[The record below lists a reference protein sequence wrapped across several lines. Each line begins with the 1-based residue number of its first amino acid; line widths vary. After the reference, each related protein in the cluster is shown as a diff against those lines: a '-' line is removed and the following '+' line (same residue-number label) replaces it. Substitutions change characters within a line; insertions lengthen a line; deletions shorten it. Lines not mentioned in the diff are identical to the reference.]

1 MPKLPT
7 GRMIKRHYY
16 LRKAST
22 LTLPSFDMPTSP
34 AETLGA
40 ALSDNLSLT
49 VTGGLRRRSNDSGDR
64 AWEIGIIVVFLAVIS
79 AVLCAL
85 WLVNR
90 RRRRERESRRALASN
105 QLDIEQHPTRSGG
118 AGSTD
123 AMRTV
128 ARPIGP
134 YYMGPRVVG
143 ANCYIMLV

>member
-64 AWEIGIIVVFLAVIS
+64 AWEIGIIVVFCKRSPSSFFLVAV
-79 AVLCAL
+79 AL
-85 WLVNR
+85 TSYL
-90 RRRRERESRRALASN
+90 L
-105 QLDIEQHPTRSGG
+105 SGSYQCG
-118 AGSTD
+118 TVCSVAG
-123 AMRTV
+123 
-128 ARPIGP
+128 
-134 YYMGPRVVG
+134 
-143 ANCYIMLV
+143 